1 MLTYTAKNLNAHDKA
16 VILLHAFPLSAEM
29 WSSQIDNL
37 ANNGY
42 AALAPNA
49 FGINDSPSKSDWTFS
64 DYADALNEFM
74 HSLGISRA
82 TLVGISMGGYKAF
95 AFWKKY
101 PDKVKSLV
109 LCATRAEA
117 DTPDGKKTRY
127 EFIDAVL
134 KHGNEEALA
143 RMLPKL
149 LGTTSHQSR
158 PDVVKRVESI
168 IRRQSPQAIAETLK
182 ALASRED
189 ATSLLPSITV
199 PTLVIAG
206 AEDALMNE
214 SVLKVIHDG
223 IKNSQMKL
231 IQGAGHLPNL
241 EQPDIF
247 NFYLLEHLHQL
258 YASSH

>member
-1 MLTYTAKNLNAHDKA
+1 MLTYTAKNLNARDKA

-29 WSSQIDNL
+29 WSHQIDNL
-37 ANNGY
+37 ADNGY
-42 AALAPNA
+42 AVLAPNA
-49 FGINDSPSKSDWTFS
+49 FGINDSPSKSTWTFS
-64 DYADALNEFM
+64 DYADALNDLM
-74 HSLGISRA
+74 RSLEIARA

-101 PDKVKSLV
+101 PDKVRSLV

-117 DTPDGKKTRY
+117 DTPEAKKTRY

-134 KHGNEEALA
+134 KHGNEEAIS

-149 LGTTSHQSR
+149 LGATSHQSR
-158 PDVVKRVESI
+158 PEVVKRVESI
-168 IRRQSPQAIAETLK
+168 IRRQSPEAISETLK
-182 ALASRED
+182 ALATRED

-214 SVLKVIHDG
+214 SVLKIIHDG
-223 IKNSQMKL
+223 IKNSQMKV

-247 NFYLLEHLHQL
+247 NFYLLEHLHTL

>member
-1 MLTYTAKNLNAHDKA
+1 
-16 VILLHAFPLSAEM
+16 
-29 WSSQIDNL
+29 
-37 ANNGY
+37 
-42 AALAPNA
+42 
-49 FGINDSPSKSDWTFS
+49 
-64 DYADALNEFM
+64 
-74 HSLGISRA
+74 
-82 TLVGISMGGYKAF
+82 MGGYKAF

-101 PDKVKSLV
+101 PDKVRSLV

-117 DTPDGKKTRY
+117 DTPEAKKTRY

-134 KHGNEEALA
+134 KHGNEEAIS

-149 LGTTSHQSR
+149 LGATSHQSR
-158 PDVVKRVESI
+158 PEVVKRVESI
-168 IRRQSPQAIAETLK
+168 IRRQSPEAISETLK
-182 ALASRED
+182 ALATRED

-214 SVLKVIHDG
+214 SVLKIIHDG
-223 IKNSQMKL
+223 IKNSQMKV

-247 NFYLLEHLHQL
+247 NFYLLEHLHTL